1 MTNPSRAM
9 AETASSAVHEG
20 YWSETGA
27 GPAASQRHAV
37 VGGVGGRWGLE
48 GYPGAPRCSTWC
60 RPPAARPTS
69 RRAPGTMR
77 ACRQPSCGRSPRAHR
92 RCTPSPSAAA
102 SRPCRRRAYWRLA
115 GTRAGQWVSVTPLVA
130 RRHRRWRRVR
140 REAARRRCRRRSADT
155 PLERALSL
163 LSSPVEHDRPPDC
176 SYCAGQKIHAKNW
189 RKRSVRGGG
198 VRGVREL
205 RLRGSK
211 PPEELAWPSA
221 TARAPPS
228 P

>member
-1 MTNPSRAM
+1 MWGCSCDSSSSHVSALTALRKMTNPSRAM

-102 SRPCRRRAYWRLA
+102 SRPCRRRTYWSLA
-115 GTRAGQWVSVTPLVA
+115 GRGPSGAVGVRDTPRGEAVQALAVD
-130 RRHRRWRRVR
+130 VR
-140 REAARRRCRRRSADT
+140 REAARRRSADT
-155 PLERALSL
+155 HLERAL
-163 LSSPVEHDRPPDC
+163 LSSPVEHEP
-176 SYCAGQKIHAKNW
+176 QQ
-189 RKRSVRGGG
+189 
-198 VRGVREL
+198 
-205 RLRGSK
+205 
-211 PPEELAWPSA
+211 
-221 TARAPPS
+221 TARALGPEDS
-228 P
+228 REISAKSVGLYE